1 MVLVTV
7 ILSAEDGYCCSY
19 RTPFIE
25 DPVISIFREEEY
37 LGSYELTA
45 YCGCSYCCGKSDG
58 ITASGTVATAG
69 RTVAS
74 NSIPLG
80 THILINDVEY
90 IVEDTGGMGSNVI
103 DIYFNSHQEAL
114 EFGRQKGE
122 VYIIKWYCNIWHIIY
137 NNKKGE

>member
-1 MVLVTV
+1 MKKLLVTVIMVLVTV

-19 RTPFIE
+19 RMPFIE
-25 DPVISIFREEEY
+25 DPIDIFRKEEY

-45 YCGCSYCCGKSDG
+45 YCSCSYCCGKSDG

-69 RTVAS
+69 RTVAC

-122 VYIIKWYCNIWHIIY
+122 VYIIK
-137 NNKKGE
+137 